1 MPLACG
7 GTPDVRG
14 LRRSPPPRLEVD
26 AMALRHVAWFRFKD
40 GVSAERIDEHLA
52 ACRSLVGR
60 VPVVQ
65 NLECGPNL
73 SDRAEG
79 LTHCIIV
86 SLPDHTAL
94 PAYLEHPDYV
104 PVAEAL
110 VADVAEL
117 RVMDVE
123 V

>member
-1 MPLACG
+1 MG
-7 GTPDVRG
+7 
-14 LRRSPPPRLEVD
+14 
-26 AMALRHVAWFRFKD
+26 LRHVAWFRFKD
-40 GVSAERIDEHLA
+40 GVTSERIEQHLT
-52 ACRSLVGR
+52 ACRSLTGR
-60 VPVVQ
+60 VPAVL

-73 SDRAEG
+73 SDRAGG

-86 SLPDHTAL
+86 SLHDHDAL
-94 PAYLEHPDYV
+94 PAYLEHPEHV

-110 VADVAEL
+110 VADLAEL

>member
-1 MPLACG
+1 
-7 GTPDVRG
+7 
-14 LRRSPPPRLEVD
+14 
-26 AMALRHVAWFRFKD
+26 MALRHVAWFRFKD
-40 GVSAERIDEHLA
+40 DVSLERIEAHLQ
-52 ACRSLVGR
+52 ACRSLAGR
-60 VPVVQ
+60 VPVVER
-65 NLECGPNL
+65 LECGPNL
-73 SDRAEG
+73 SDRAGG

-86 SLPDHTAL
+86 SLPDHAAL
-94 PAYLEHPDYV
+94 PAYLEHPDHV

>member
-1 MPLACG
+1 
-7 GTPDVRG
+7 
-14 LRRSPPPRLEVD
+14 
-26 AMALRHVAWFRFKD
+26 MAVRHVAWLRFKS
-40 GVSAERIDEHLA
+40 GVSPERIEEHMT
-52 ACRSLVGR
+52 ACRSLIGR

-73 SDRAEG
+73 TDRAG
-79 LTHCIIV
+79 GFTHCIIV
-86 SLPDHTAL
+86 SLSDREAL
-94 PAYLEHPDYV
+94 PAYLEHPDHL

>member
-1 MPLACG
+1 
-7 GTPDVRG
+7 
-14 LRRSPPPRLEVD
+14 
-26 AMALRHVAWFRFKD
+26 MALRHVAWLRFKD
-40 GVSAERIDEHLA
+40 GVSTDRIEKHMA

-73 SDRAEG
+73 SDRAG
-79 LTHCIIV
+79 GFTHGIIV
-86 SLPDHTAL
+86 SLPDHDAL
-94 PAYLEHPDYV
+94 PAYLEHPAHV

-117 RVMDVE
+117 RVMDVK

>member
-1 MPLACG
+1 
-7 GTPDVRG
+7 
-14 LRRSPPPRLEVD
+14 
-26 AMALRHVAWFRFKD
+26 MALRHVAWLRFKD
-40 GVSAERIDEHLA
+40 GVSTERIEEHMA

-65 NLECGPNL
+65 NLECGRNL
-73 SDRAEG
+73 SNRAEG
-79 LTHCIIV
+79 FTHCIIV
-86 SLPDHTAL
+86 SLTDLDAL
-94 PAYLEHPDYV
+94 PAYLDHPEHV

-110 VADVAEL
+110 VTDVAEL

>member
-1 MPLACG
+1 
-7 GTPDVRG
+7 
-14 LRRSPPPRLEVD
+14 
-26 AMALRHVAWFRFKD
+26 MALRHVAWLRFKD
-40 GVSAERIDEHLA
+40 GVSPERIEDHLA

-60 VPVVQ
+60 VPVLET
-65 NLECGPNL
+65 LECGPNL
-73 SDRAEG
+73 TDRAG
-79 LTHCIIV
+79 GFTHCIIV
-86 SLPDHTAL
+86 SLPDRDAL
-94 PAYLEHPDYV
+94 PAYLDHPEHA

>member
-1 MPLACG
+1 MP
-7 GTPDVRG
+7 
-14 LRRSPPPRLEVD
+14 
-26 AMALRHVAWFRFKD
+26 LRHVAWLKFKD
-40 GVSAERIDEHLA
+40 GVSAERIESHLD

-65 NLECGPNL
+65 KLECGPNL

-79 LTHCIIV
+79 FTHCIIV
-86 SLPDHTAL
+86 SLPDRDAL
-94 PAYLEHPDYV
+94 AAYLEHPEHI

-110 VADVAEL
+110 VADVADL

>member
-1 MPLACG
+1 
-7 GTPDVRG
+7 
-14 LRRSPPPRLEVD
+14 
-26 AMALRHVAWFRFKD
+26 MALRHVAWLRFKD
-40 GVSAERIDEHLA
+40 GVSAERIEEHMA

-79 LTHCIIV
+79 FTHCIIV
-86 SLPDHTAL
+86 SLPDLDAL
-94 PAYLEHPDYV
+94 PEYLGHPEHV

-110 VADVAEL
+110 VTDVAEL

>member
-1 MPLACG
+1 
-7 GTPDVRG
+7 
-14 LRRSPPPRLEVD
+14 
-26 AMALRHVAWFRFKD
+26 MAIRHVAWLRFKD
-40 GVSAERIDEHLA
+40 GVSPERIETHMT
-52 ACRSLVGR
+52 ACRALFGR

-73 SDRAEG
+73 SDRAG
-79 LTHCIIV
+79 GFTHCIIV
-86 SLPDHTAL
+86 SLPDRNAL
-94 PAYLEHPDYV
+94 SAYLGHPDHV

>member
-1 MPLACG
+1 
-7 GTPDVRG
+7 
-14 LRRSPPPRLEVD
+14 
-26 AMALRHVAWFRFKD
+26 MALRHVAWLKFKD
-40 GVSAERIDEHLA
+40 GVSPERIESHMD

-79 LTHCIIV
+79 FTHCIIV
-86 SLPDHTAL
+86 SLPDRDAL
-94 PAYLEHPDYV
+94 SAYLDHPEHI

-110 VADVAEL
+110 VADVADL

>member
-1 MPLACG
+1 
-7 GTPDVRG
+7 
-14 LRRSPPPRLEVD
+14 
-26 AMALRHVAWFRFKD
+26 MALRHVAWFRFKD
-40 GVSAERIDEHLA
+40 GITDDRIEEHLA
-52 ACRSLVGR
+52 ACRALVGR
-60 VPVVQ
+60 VPAVQ

-73 SDRAEG
+73 SDRAGG

-86 SLPDHTAL
+86 SLRDYEAL
-94 PAYLEHPDYV
+94 SEYLEHPEHV

-117 RVMDVE
+117 RVMDVH

>member
-1 MPLACG
+1 
-7 GTPDVRG
+7 
-14 LRRSPPPRLEVD
+14 
-26 AMALRHVAWFRFKD
+26 MAVRHVAWLRFKD
-40 GVSAERIDEHLA
+40 GVSPERIEAHLA
-52 ACRSLVGR
+52 ACRLLVGR
-60 VPVVQ
+60 VPVLE

-73 SDRAEG
+73 SDRAG
-79 LTHCIIV
+79 GFTHCIIASV
-86 SLPDHTAL
+86 PDRDAL
-94 PAYLEHPDYV
+94 PAYLDHPDHV